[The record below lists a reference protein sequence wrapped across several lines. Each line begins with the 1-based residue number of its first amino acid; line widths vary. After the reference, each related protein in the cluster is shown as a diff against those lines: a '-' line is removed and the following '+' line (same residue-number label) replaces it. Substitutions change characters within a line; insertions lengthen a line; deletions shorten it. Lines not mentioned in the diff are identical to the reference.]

1 LNSAMESHKIIME
14 TREPGSKPREL
25 NTGTSRQKNIKI
37 RVLENRDM
45 WNHDNN
51 SLKYYYY
58 LKQPSSVEL

>member
-1 LNSAMESHKIIME
+1 MESHKIIME
-14 TREPGSKPREL
+14 TREPGTKPREL

-51 SLKYYYY
+51 SLK
-58 LKQPSSVEL
+58 